1 MIREFPYTNLHDLN
15 IDWIL
20 NIVEDFKA
28 RYQNLDESFQSMLQ
42 QIITAGNNA
51 IEAINNDE
59 ETAIQQ
65 IGAFKLQCIQALQ
78 DERTVILTE
87 LQNVTH
93 NQIDAISEAGNH
105 QIGLI
110 DQDGTSTLSAISSA
124 GAAQVNIINRLITS
138 LPQTYED
145 CVNQLQII
153 NSVLNQTYNYPP
165 LVQGH
170 YDDPY
175 EDDDKTL
182 VADALQVSSLISAGC
197 ASRDLSISI
206 TSGTAIIRK
215 ILWWSGWGNDAV
227 IHRVNVPESTTEYNY
242 TFDSTATYF
251 SVAFAYDNH
260 ASAPLSPS
268 DFSVEF
274 DWQFT
279 ALDNIE
285 INEHGF
291 DASNT
296 NALEFVIPGNTNL
309 TIEEG
314 TEVDEI
320 DISGGNKNVATS
332 HKLKDTK
339 AREDLDKITEV
350 SDNQF
355 YFTNMDTRT
364 LGSVSDPT
372 KRVTVEFPTK
382 SSIKVNGELNS
393 FQYIGIMG
401 GSDERL
407 GYASYTPDAYS
418 GNYAATKKTS
428 GSVQFSTSNKITGL
442 RYGDNGATGTAI
454 SNGSVVTL
462 DNKYFSFR
470 LPAGIYTDY
479 VIEYMLVEGE
489 KSKPFVP
496 YGDPVA
502 VDIYARADVK
512 EKVSYAEAQTLTD
525 AQQTQA
531 RTNIG
536 ASSAASDAEKVSY
549 AEAQT
554 LTDTQK
560 TQARTNIGA
569 LGTDS
574 ASANMLISKC
584 DLVTPKKIITWIDD
598 DTSSVSAIESVMT
611 ICETL
616 GIRCTFATITHN
628 WTSAIITKLLAAQD
642 AGYHIASHGHS
653 SHTFW
658 RESNALALDGDL
670 SLSIREMQQAGFID
684 SDMFV
689 YPGGSVDRQDV
700 DVPSVIAKWC
710 RCGVK
715 DYLNS
720 AYCTGYG
727 QGRYKINR
735 KFIDKSSHSSI
746 SYYTN
751 LLGALSEDSAP
762 WYVYGTHSSH
772 SSEFDADLVSGVLSY
787 ALQDGWTIMTL
798 NQAYKYRE
806 RYYMIQELFGLN

>member
-20 NIVEDFKA
+20 KIVEDFKA

-65 IGAFKLQCIQALQ
+65 IRAFNLQCIQALH
-78 DERTVILTE
+78 DERAVILTE
-87 LQNVTH
+87 LQNVAH
-93 NQIDAISEAGNH
+93 NQIDAVSEAGNH
-105 QIGLI
+105 QMELI
-110 DQDGTSTLSAISSA
+110 DNDGVSTLNAISSA
-124 GAAQVNIINRLITS
+124 GASQVNIINGLITS

-182 VADALQVSSLISAGC
+182 VADAKQVSSLISAGC
-197 ASRDLSISI
+197 ASRELSIFI
-206 TSGTAIIRK
+206 TNGTAIIRK
-215 ILWWSGWGNDAV
+215 ILWWSGWGNNAV
-227 IHRVNVPESTTEYNY
+227 IHRVTLPDSTTEYNY

-251 SVAFAYDNH
+251 SVVFTYDNN
-260 ASAPLSPS
+260 ASANLSPS

-274 DWQFT
+274 EWQFT
-279 ALDNIE
+279 ALDDIE

-291 DASNT
+291 DSSNT

-339 AREDLDKITEV
+339 AREEIYEITEI

-355 YFTNMDTRT
+355 YFTNISTRT

-372 KRVTVEFPTK
+372 KRITVEFPTK
-382 SSIKVNGELNS
+382 SSIKINGELNNY
-393 FQYIGIMG
+393 QYVGIMG
-401 GSDERL
+401 GTDKGL
-407 GYASYTPDAYS
+407 GSPSYTPEAYS
-418 GNYAATKKTS
+418 GTYSLIKNTS
-428 GSVQFSTSNKITGL
+428 GSVQFTGSTSVTGL
-442 RYGDNGATGTAI
+442 RYGDKNATGTYF
-454 SNGSVVTL
+454 STKSTVTL

-470 LPAGIYTDY
+470 LPAGIYTDF
-479 VIEYMLVEGE
+479 VIENMLVVGE
-489 KSKPFVP
+489 KPKPFVP
-496 YGDPVA
+496 YGNLLA
-502 VDIYARADVK
+502 VDVNAREYAK

-525 AQQTQA
+525 AQKTQA

-554 LTDTQK
+554 LTGTQK
-560 TQARTNIGA
+560 MQARTNIGA

-574 ASANMLISKC
+574 ASANELISKC
-584 DLVTPKKIITWIDD
+584 NLVTPKKILTWIDD

-653 SHTFW
+653 SHATW
-658 RESNALALDGDL
+658 RDADILTLDGDL
-670 SLSIREMQQAGFID
+670 SLSIRELQQAGFLD
-684 SDMFV
+684 ADMLV
-689 YPGGSVDRQDV
+689 YPGGTNARQGLQDIV
-700 DVPSVIAKWC
+700 AKWC
-710 RCGVK
+710 RCAVK
-715 DYLNS
+715 DYSSN
-720 AYCTGYG
+720 YWTGYG
-727 QGRYKINR
+727 EGRYQINR
-735 KFIDKSSHSSI
+735 KFIDKSSHSSV

-772 SSEFDADLVSGVLSY
+772 SSEFDADLVSDVLSY

-806 RYYMIQELFGLN
+806 RYYMIQEIFGLN